1 MSAQAK
7 ARDAEIRKA
16 EVELGELNKELKL
29 DLVQAGVDA
38 AGTVDPTPVSDL
50 VGAGISIYRGD
61 FIGAGL
67 SLISMIPYAGD
78 ALGKPTKGARV
89 LKKMNAL
96 RKKIALVTDR
106 INALRKKGREAAS
119 AAARARKQAQAAKK
133 SVEDATCMNCPKP
146 KVDLD
151 NPFDTRS
158 PTSGWSGVRG
168 NSAWTPDA
176 STNYGKDVLEWQKN
190 HGMPPGTPIQF
201 QEGFPDFSPYATHKV
216 KIDMKGDRSDFT
228 AATDAMKQKYPSW
241 EKPTDM
247 TWHHS
252 EDGTTMMLVPTKIN
266 NIPHT
271 GGNALVKEPGF

>member
-7 ARDAEIRKA
+7 AHDAEIRKA
-16 EVELGELNKELKL
+16 EGELGELNKELKL

-78 ALGKPTKGARV
+78 ALGKTAKGARV

-96 RKKIALVTDR
+96 RKKIALVTER
-106 INALRKKGREAAS
+106 INVVRKQSREAAS

-133 SVEDATCMNCPKP
+133 SVDDAACVNCPKP

-158 PTSGWSGVRG
+158 PTNGWSGVRG
-168 NSAWTPDA
+168 DSAWTPDA
-176 STNYGKDVLEWQKN
+176 STSYGKDVLEWQKK

-201 QEGFPDFSPYATHKV
+201 REGFPDFSPYAIHKV
-216 KIDMKGDRSDFT
+216 KIDMKGDPSDFT
-228 AATDAMKQKYPSW
+228 AANNAMKEIDPNWKQPQG
-241 EKPTDM
+241 M

-252 EDGTTMMLVPTKIN
+252 EDGTTMMLVPTEIN
-266 NIPHT
+266 SIPHT
-271 GGNALVKEPGF
+271 GGNALVKAPGF